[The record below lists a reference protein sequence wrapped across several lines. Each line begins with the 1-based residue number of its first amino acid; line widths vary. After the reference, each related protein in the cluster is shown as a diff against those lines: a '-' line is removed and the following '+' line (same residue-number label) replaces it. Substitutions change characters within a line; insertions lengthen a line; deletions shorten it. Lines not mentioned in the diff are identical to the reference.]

1 MKRTCAYLL
10 TTAMLITTVPAS
22 IPALSAHAAV
32 AAPADRTEASVSSK
46 KTTVQFVT
54 KSGQTYCLDANE
66 AKKTGWVLNS
76 GKWYY
81 FDKKDGHMV
90 TGWLNL
96 GTRKFRLRKDGSMVE
111 GPGWYKIGMK
121 YYYFTKNGHV
131 RSAWEAKNGKWF
143 YIDTNGDVVRNKW
156 VLYGGKYYYLQANGV
171 MATGKT
177 TVQGKQYTFTEN
189 GALTGSVPS
198 SVVKAAKNNSDQSAK
213 SSDSAKKTSSDS
225 KTDSKTTAKDSKTA
239 DAAAAK
245 ASENSKKSESTSKSS
260 TASSSST
267 QKNSSTSTSS
277 TKSSSSTSTASQQKK
292 EAEIT
297 KVVGKLNNVTESR
310 RKFVLDIAK
319 YVRKYAPQYGIKVY
333 SPIIAQA
340 IHESGWGESSLAWKY
355 HNYFGLKCGT
365 AWKGKSVNLSTK
377 EEYSA
382 GTLTTIRD
390 NFRVYDNLEQGVKG
404 YFEFIQLPRY
414 SNLKGVTS
422 PRQYL
427 QNIKNDGYATGS
439 LYVDHTMDVL
449 NTYNLTQFDK

>member
-10 TTAMLITTVPAS
+10 TSAMLITTVPAS
-22 IPALSAHAAV
+22 IPALSANAAV
-32 AAPADRTEASVSSK
+32 AAPADRAEASVSSK
-46 KTTVQFVT
+46 QTTAQFVK
-54 KSGQTYCLDANE
+54 KSGQTYCLDANGV
-66 AKKTGWVLNS
+66 KKTGWVQKS

-81 FDKKDGHMV
+81 FDKKDGHMI
-90 TGWLNL
+90 TGWLKL

-156 VLYGGKYYYLQANGV
+156 VLYGGKYYYLQSNGV

-198 SVVKAAKNNSDQSAK
+198 SVVKAAKNNSDQSEK
-213 SSDSAKKTSSDS
+213 SSDSAKKTSSSAS
-225 KTDSKTTAKDSKTA
+225 KASAKDSKAA
-239 DAAAAK
+239 DAAASK
-245 ASENSKKSESTSKSS
+245 ASENSKKSESTAKSSSNTASDNTKKDNSTSASNTKSS
-260 TASSSST
+260 TS
-267 QKNSSTSTSS
+267 Q
-277 TKSSSSTSTASQQKK
+277 STAAQKKK

>member
-1 MKRTCAYLL
+1 
-10 TTAMLITTVPAS
+10 
-22 IPALSAHAAV
+22 
-32 AAPADRTEASVSSK
+32 
-46 KTTVQFVT
+46 
-54 KSGQTYCLDANE
+54 
-66 AKKTGWVLNS
+66 
-76 GKWYY
+76 
-81 FDKKDGHMV
+81 MV